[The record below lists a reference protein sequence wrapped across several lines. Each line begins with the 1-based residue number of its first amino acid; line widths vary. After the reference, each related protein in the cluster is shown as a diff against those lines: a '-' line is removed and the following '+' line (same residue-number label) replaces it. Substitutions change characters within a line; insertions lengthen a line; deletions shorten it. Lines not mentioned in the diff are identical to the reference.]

1 MVVLTVLVFGGSMLG
16 IAALI
21 SWDRMHEDDRTY
33 ERLNALYTRSLY
45 AQEMLE
51 KGFSDHD
58 DLFFVSAYEQL
69 EAFSEDALR
78 ILRIDND
85 GSEEA
90 DIVRD
95 MFYCYVTPEETM
107 GRLADL
113 RHMRKRV
120 PSMSP
125 VRH

>member
-1 MVVLTVLVFGGSMLG
+1 MLG

-51 KGFSDHD
+51 KGFSDHN
-58 DLFFVSAYEQL
+58 DLFFMSAYEQL
-69 EAFSEDALR
+69 EAFCEDALK
-78 ILRIDND
+78 ILNIDND

-95 MFYCYVTPEETM
+95 MFFCYVTPEETM

-113 RHMRKRV
+113 RHMRGRV
-120 PSMSP
+120 PPRSP